1 MGGAAMMTNRHIM
14 TARRA
19 ARGFSLLELM
29 VAMVLSL
36 IVMLGLV
43 TLMDSVG
50 VINRVQ
56 DGMARLQ
63 ENGRFAMQRIAEDI
77 RAAAG
82 QHCSNMST
90 ASSRLGDGGVPVMFL
105 DRARAP
111 IAHFDVS
118 ATPYVFGPTGQT
130 SVYLI
135 SPRFMLFGNECDAA
149 NCTPALNATGRGTH
163 AGITATMGTATG
175 NRARGAD
182 VLSMRYLIGGGTRI
196 TTHAKTRP
204 GDGAIEFTT
213 DMNALGITSGTAG
226 IWVTD
231 CSVNEIINVT
241 RTSATLGT
249 AASNFSAVASDTM
262 NRLNTRGDA
271 RAFNLARDLVTV
283 SYFLQL
289 KTDPNDGAR
298 MISSLMR
305 RQRDATQELV
315 EGVERLDFLYGVDDR
330 LGRTSYLTAA
340 QVDGLSA
347 ACPPAPAVPLGF
359 SPTTF
364 ENPTAATPVYEPGC
378 GWRAVKSIEV
388 FMLLNTVNDVTVGND
403 EEFRYAFLN
412 NGSANTAGTY
422 ENPSALGTLRN
433 GQAPG
438 RMLRREFRTL
448 ISLRGYNP

>member
-1 MGGAAMMTNRHIM
+1 MGGAAMMRMQNVS
-14 TARRA
+14 A

-36 IVMLGLV
+36 IVMLGLI

-63 ENGRFAMQRIAEDI
+63 ENGRFAMQRIAEDV

-82 QHCSNMST
+82 QHCSNMAT
-90 ASSRLGDGGVPVMFL
+90 ASSRLGHGGAPVMFL

-118 ATPYVFGPTGQT
+118 AAPYSFGPTGQT
-130 SVYLI
+130 AVYLI
-135 SPRFMLFGNECDAA
+135 SPRFMLFGNECTNA
-149 NCTPALNATGRGTH
+149 NCTPTLNATARGTH
-163 AGITATMGTATG
+163 AGITATMGTAVG

-182 VLSMRYLIGGGTRI
+182 VLTMRYLIGGGTRI
-196 TTHAKTRP
+196 TAHTNTRP
-204 GDGAIEFTT
+204 GDGAIQFTT
-213 DMNALGITSGTAG
+213 NMDALGIASGTAG

-231 CSVNEIINVT
+231 CSVNEVINVT
-241 RTSATLGT
+241 RTSATLAT
-249 AASNFSAVASDTM
+249 AATNFNAAASDTM
-262 NRLNTRGDA
+262 NRLNIRGDA
-271 RAFNLARDLVTV
+271 RAFNLARDLITV

-289 KTDPNDGAR
+289 KTDPSDGAR
-298 MISSLMR
+298 VISSLVR
-305 RQRDATQELV
+305 RQGNTSQELV

-340 QVDGLSA
+340 EVDGLSA
-347 ACPPAPAVPLGF
+347 TCPPAAAVPLGF

-364 ENPTAATPVYEPGC
+364 ENPTASVYEAGC

-388 FMLLNTVNDVTVGND
+388 FMLLNTVNDVTVGGD

-412 NGSANTAGTY
+412 DGSANATGAF
-422 ENPSALGTLRN
+422 ENPESLGTLRN

-438 RMLRREFRTL
+438 RMLRREFRSL